1 MRRLEVSSL
10 SVFARSLVASGSALA
25 ADDSNVKAAT
35 NQIKSGAKSSGEK
48 VKDAAQAAA
57 PQAKTAWSSAGDSA
71 VGVRRK
77 RQEFLPGSLQV
88 TGDANGWV
96 LRRMVKDGARGS
108 S

>member
-1 MRRLEVSSL
+1 MSSL
-10 SVFARSLVASGSALA
+10 SVFARSLVASGSALV

-35 NQIKSGAKSSGEK
+35 NQIESGARSSGET
-48 VKDAAQAAA
+48 VILH
-57 PQAKTAWSSAGDSA
+57 
-71 VGVRRK
+71 
-77 RQEFLPGSLQV
+77 ESLQV